1 MSNQRGFME
10 KVENAYLQI
19 FKVVILI
26 VLTLALIASIIL
38 AVKGWNDLNAEAG
51 TPPPGKEPSVT
62 VEDFLKSITEQPAQP
77 APAKP
82 KPAPGDAASDAAMD
96 KRFEDMALKHAVLR
110 WEHLSK
116 CVGPDYSVPKPPAPN
131 WDSFIAAHKSWLKST
146 LKIESQGEKAVTQ
159 FDALVSAVLP
169 HQAANK
175 WCQDN
180 LEYLRNNSKKDIFLG
195 ARDFFDRSWE
205 AQIKKN
211 QRDAKEFSDKEAAR
225 VAAAKAAAMT
235 QLIAAGSAFGVFML
249 LSLLLIFAKI
259 EFNLRNAR
267 IDSR

>member
-1 MSNQRGFME
+1 
-10 KVENAYLQI
+10 
-19 FKVVILI
+19 
-26 VLTLALIASIIL
+26 
-38 AVKGWNDLNAEAG
+38 
-51 TPPPGKEPSVT
+51 
-62 VEDFLKSITEQPAQP
+62 
-77 APAKP
+77 
-82 KPAPGDAASDAAMD
+82 
-96 KRFEDMALKHAVLR
+96 MATRHAVLR

-116 CVGPDYSVPKPPAPN
+116 CIGPDYSVPKPPAPN
-131 WDSFIAAHKSWLKST
+131 WSNFISAHKSWLKGT
-146 LKIESQGEKAVTQ
+146 LKIESQGEKAIAQ

-169 HQAANK
+169 HQATIK

-180 LEYLRNNSKKDIFLG
+180 LEDLRNNSKKDIFMG

-205 AQIKKN
+205 AQIRKK
-211 QRDAKEFSDKEAAR
+211 QKDEKEFGDKEAAR
-225 VAAAKAAAMT
+225 VMAAKAAAMT

>member
-1 MSNQRGFME
+1 MPNQPGFME
-10 KVENAYLQI
+10 KVENTYLQI

-38 AVKGWNDLNAEAG
+38 VVKGWNDLNAEAQE
-51 TPPPGKEPSVT
+51 PPQGKEPSVT
-62 VEDFLKSITEQPAQP
+62 VEEFLKSITDQPAQP
-77 APAKP
+77 VPAKP
-82 KPAPGDAASDAAMD
+82 KPAQEGANDAATD
-96 KRFEDMALKHAVLR
+96 KRFQDMAIRHVVLR
-110 WEHLSK
+110 WEHLGK
-116 CVGPDYSVPKPPAPN
+116 CIGPEYTFPKPPAPA
-131 WDSFIAAHKSWLKST
+131 WDGFINGHKNWLKET
-146 LKIESQGEKAVTQ
+146 LKIESQGEKAITQ
-159 FDALVSAVLP
+159 FDALITAIMP
-169 HQAANK
+169 HQAAIK

-180 LEYLRNNSKKDIFLG
+180 LEQLRDNSKKDIFMS

-205 AQIKKN
+205 TQVKKN
-211 QRDAKEFSDKEAAR
+211 QKEKKEFMDREEAR
-225 VAAAKAAAMT
+225 VAAAKAQAMT